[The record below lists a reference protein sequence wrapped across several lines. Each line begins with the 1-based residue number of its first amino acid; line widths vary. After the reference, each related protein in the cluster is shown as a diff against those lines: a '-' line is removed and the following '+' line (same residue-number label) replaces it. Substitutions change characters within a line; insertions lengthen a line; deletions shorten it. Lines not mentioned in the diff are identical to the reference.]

1 MRSFPSSEL
10 KRTLGDVLD
19 AASQEPVAITR
30 HKTPRYVLMSI
41 HAYESRFPK
50 DERQTFAVEDM
61 PDDHLAKLESA
72 LAGLDEED
80 RA

>member
-19 AASQEPVAITR
+19 AASREPVVITK

-41 HAYESRFPK
+41 HAYESRFPA
-50 DERQTFAVEDM
+50 DERRALAVEDM
-61 PDDHLAKLESA
+61 PDDHLAKLEAA
-72 LAGLDEED
+72 LAGLDED
-80 RA
+80 GNA

>member
-19 AASQEPVAITR
+19 AASQEPVAITK

-41 HAYESRFPK
+41 HAYESRFPNDK
-50 DERQTFAVEDM
+50 RQSFAVKDM
-61 PDDHLAKLESA
+61 PGEHLAKLETA
-72 LAGLDEED
+72 LAGLDED
-80 RA
+80 GKA